1 MALVE
6 TPAAFPR
13 ALMIATS
20 KKAITINPA
29 PNGTFSAGCELIGY
43 TFRGTRRS
51 ATCVTISFVRS
62 NDRRIAL
69 ATIVSEGFTAPRI
82 RFNF

>member
-1 MALVE
+1 
-6 TPAAFPR
+6 
-13 ALMIATS
+13 
-20 KKAITINPA
+20 
-29 PNGTFSAGCELIGY
+29 
-43 TFRGTRRS
+43 
-51 ATCVTISFVRS
+51 VTISFVRS